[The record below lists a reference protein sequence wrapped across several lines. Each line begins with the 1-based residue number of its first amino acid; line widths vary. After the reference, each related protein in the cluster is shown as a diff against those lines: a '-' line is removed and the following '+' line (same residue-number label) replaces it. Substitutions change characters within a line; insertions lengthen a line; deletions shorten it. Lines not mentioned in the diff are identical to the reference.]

1 MIISISGD
9 NETFKNVIEFL
20 VKQDYDFEIGTSPLN
35 MVLKYEAE
43 YALDEIFFDYEE
55 VELYDSLKEKYEE
68 KLDNYIIENAVLNM
82 ENYEDD
88 GSFHHAM
95 KEEIM
100 AAFQEFVK
108 KHG

>member
-9 NETFKNVIEFL
+9 NETFKNIIEYL
-20 VKQDYDFEIGTSPLN
+20 VKQDYDFEIGTTPLN
-35 MVLKYEAE
+35 MVLKHDAE
-43 YALDEIFFDYEE
+43 YTLSEMEFFDEDA
-55 VELYDSLKEKYEE
+55 ELYDSLKEKYKE

-88 GSFHHAM
+88 GSYYYAM
-95 KEEIM
+95 EDEVI
-100 AAFQEFVK
+100 AALKDFAE

>member
-55 VELYDSLKEKYEE
+55 VELYNSLKEKYEE

-88 GSFHHAM
+88 GSFYHAM
-95 KEEIM
+95 KEEVM
-100 AAFQEFVK
+100 AAFLDFAK
-108 KHG
+108 KHS